1 MNRKPFRQ
9 VAGAS
14 HRSVEVFIVVPTMQ
28 IGFTIV
34 LHALATESYTEPRGQ
49 DGEVS
54 HKAVAVLNA
63 VPAGHVTATAGFG

>member
-1 MNRKPFRQ
+1 
-9 VAGAS
+9 
-14 HRSVEVFIVVPTMQ
+14 MQ

-49 DGEVS
+49 EGGAS